1 METKKF
7 QSRRLTTVEKEFS
20 KILTIPILRKEY
32 IMRLNNGESLE
43 NMEEEFKHRLNEALN
58 AKRQAELV
66 KNNIR
71 NMTRKYWL
79 TLKLPKTIP
88 ESGIVGTSHADS
100 L

>member
-58 AKRQAELV
+58 AKRQAELDE
-66 KNNIR
+66 NNIR

-88 ESGIVGTSHADS
+88 
-100 L
+100 